1 MKRIRLFLQLC
12 FTLSIIALS
21 SSCARTSHSSY
32 SLPPIAAPNHPQQ
45 VALLL
50 PLSGSLSPYA
60 NAIRN
65 GFFTAYY
72 DQKNETGY
80 APSITVYNTT
90 GKNIQQLYQS
100 AITSGAQFIVGPL
113 DKTDVDTLAS
123 MPTSTVPVLALNTTP
138 QQNRIHNNAL
148 IEFGLSPTNEAQEA
162 AQKAYQDNH
171 RRVIIIAPNTEWGKR
186 SANAFT
192 AQWSQLGGTVIAT
205 QYYDGMR
212 TLSRNIQT
220 VLQISNAYQ
229 DQRKIERLVGKTIRF
244 VPQRRR
250 DFDSIFLVATP
261 AMARQIEL
269 LLRFYFAGNIPIYA
283 TSQIYNSTANA
294 ASNADLEG
302 IQFCDM
308 PWILSPTPAQLAT
321 QQRIQASWP
330 NNYNALSQFYAMG
343 VDAYQIMTQLNRMQS
358 NVQQGIPGATGTL
371 YLTPQHII
379 YRRLVWA
386 QFKNG
391 TPQLLS

>member
-12 FTLSIIALS
+12 FILSIIALS
-21 SSCARTSHSSY
+21 SSCSRSSNAAY
-32 SLPPIAAPNHPQQ
+32 SLPPIAAPNHPQH

-50 PLSGSLSPYA
+50 PLSGPLAPYA

-72 DQKNETGY
+72 HQKNETGY
-80 APSITVYNTT
+80 APSITVYDTT
-90 GKNIQQLYQS
+90 GKNILSLYQS
-100 AITSGAQFIVGPL
+100 AIANGTQFIVGPL
-113 DKTDVDTLAS
+113 DKTDVATLAS
-123 MPTSTVPVLALNTTP
+123 QSTSTVPVLALNTTP
-138 QQNRIHNNAL
+138 QHHRIENNAL
-148 IEFGLSPTNEAQEA
+148 IEFGLSPINEAQEA
-162 AQKAYQDNH
+162 AQKAYQDN
-171 RRVIIIAPNTEWGKR
+171 RRRMIIIAPNTEWGKR
-186 SANAFT
+186 SADAFT
-192 AQWSQLGGTVIAT
+192 AQWNQLGGTVIAT

-212 TLSRNIQT
+212 TISKNIQT

-229 DQRKIERLVGKTIRF
+229 DQHQIERMVGKTIRF
-244 VPQRRR
+244 VPQRRH

-269 LLRFYFAGNIPIYA
+269 LLRFYFADNIPIYA

-294 ASNADLEG
+294 AENADLDG

-321 QQRIQASWP
+321 QQRIQTLWP
-330 NNYNALSQFYAMG
+330 KNYNALSQFYAMG
-343 VDAYQIMTQLNRMQS
+343 IDAYQIMTQLNRMQS
-358 NVQQGIPGATGTL
+358 NTQQGIPGATGTL
-371 YLTPQHII
+371 YLTQQHVI

-391 TPQLLS
+391 TPQRLS